1 MVSSSAMALSS
12 LMSVFSTLENP
23 NLSAWEKIPAVL
35 MGITFSLTG
44 VVNAFKSAH
53 NVSTFFNQ
61 SLMKAAGTVA
71 NYGGVVSAA
80 NTSMQNFFK
89 LSRSNT
95 VALNDDEKATMKA
108 AMAALFKGKI
118 DQDNVEIML
127 TRMLTSRGIAEAE
140 AAEMA

>member
-1 MVSSSAMALSS
+1 MKIETASYNTIKKFKDGKFDGGKVLT
-12 LMSVFSTLENP
+12 LDITNDSVGIPTENP

-80 NTSMQNFFK
+80 NTSM
-89 LSRSNT
+89 
-95 VALNDDEKATMKA
+95 
-108 AMAALFKGKI
+108 
-118 DQDNVEIML
+118 
-127 TRMLTSRGIAEAE
+127 
-140 AAEMA
+140 